1 MENFYAGTAAFCPDR
16 LACQRGAA
24 VLYWEKVKGDEP
36 MCDTLG
42 FVGKDRAIF
51 GKNSDRSPNEPQL
64 LEYTTALLR
73 FDTLVEH
80 TFVEGQRLPIA
91 HEKKAMQKLTY
102 CSVEQ
107 SGESHAVL
115 LSRPSWMWGA
125 EMGVNDCGLC
135 IGNEAVF
142 TRGKYGKEGLTGMD
156 LVRLALERSD
166 SAKAA
171 LELIIDFLERYG
183 QGGNCG
189 YDHEFY
195 YDNSFLLMD
204 AEELYVLETAGKDW
218 AWKKSGR
225 ASISNRL
232 SLGADADAYS
242 AERCDFAKK
251 HLEPVY
257 STFSG
262 SAERK
267 GSSAACLSTAEDT
280 ADMMAALRRH
290 RDNVEDPF
298 ARGSVDS
305 VCMHFGGLVGDH
317 TTSSMI
323 VELKAGHSLVWATG
337 SSCPCVSLYKP
348 WLFGTEPVAP
358 VFAPNGKEGERYW
371 REQEAFRR
379 SLLGKRL
386 PADYYDMRDALEKS
400 WLEKAESCPEEEFA
414 AFSRRCAVEE
424 WEFFKHWKNYEFESV
439 STPLGFRSRWEKKNR
454 VFREESKE
462 FEAK

>member
-64 LEYTTALLR
+64 LEYTAALLR

-204 AEELYVLETAGKDW
+204 AEE
-218 AWKKSGR
+218 
-225 ASISNRL
+225 
-232 SLGADADAYS
+232 
-242 AERCDFAKK
+242 
-251 HLEPVY
+251 
-257 STFSG
+257 
-262 SAERK
+262 
-267 GSSAACLSTAEDT
+267 
-280 ADMMAALRRH
+280 
-290 RDNVEDPF
+290 
-298 ARGSVDS
+298 
-305 VCMHFGGLVGDH
+305 
-317 TTSSMI
+317 
-323 VELKAGHSLVWATG
+323 
-337 SSCPCVSLYKP
+337 
-348 WLFGTEPVAP
+348 
-358 VFAPNGKEGERYW
+358 
-371 REQEAFRR
+371 QR
-379 SLLGKRL
+379 SLLLLQTWDRRR
-386 PADYYDMRDALEKS
+386 MRS
-400 WLEKAESCPEEEFA
+400 S
-414 AFSRRCAVEE
+414 
-424 WEFFKHWKNYEFESV
+424 
-439 STPLGFRSRWEKKNR
+439 
-454 VFREESKE
+454 
-462 FEAK
+462 